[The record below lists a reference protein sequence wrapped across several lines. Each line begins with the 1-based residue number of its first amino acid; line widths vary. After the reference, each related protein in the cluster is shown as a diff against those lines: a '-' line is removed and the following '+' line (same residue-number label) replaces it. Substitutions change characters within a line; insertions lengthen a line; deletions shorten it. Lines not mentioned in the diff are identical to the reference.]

1 MDTKLLG
8 SPVSL
13 GGDGVGYTAYL
24 LLPVFSGLGGGGGGF
39 FFTSGY
45 TVEFP
50 NSSSGIFPFIK

>member
-8 SPVSL
+8 SSVC
-13 GGDGVGYTAYL
+13 DGVAYTAYL